1 MPDVSGRHVRE
12 HRSLLAAAEK
22 RTLTWIAVRLPGHIH
37 SDHLS
42 GLGLASMLAAGIC
55 FALFQT
61 TRWAALGVVV
71 SLAANWLG
79 DSLDGTVART
89 RGHER
94 PRYGFYVDH
103 VIDIAGAVFL
113 FGGLAWSGL
122 MSSLLAMVLLAAYLL
137 VCAETF
143 LATHA
148 VGVFRISFWGFGP
161 TELRILLAAGTL
173 KAMGTPQISVAIFGP
188 VRLFDLG
195 GMIATAGLLAV
206 FLVSALANTR
216 ALYAAEPIPSR
227 GNGSR
232 VA

>member
-1 MPDVSGRHVRE
+1 MSYISGRHVRE

-22 RTLTWIAVRLPGHIH
+22 RALTWIAVRLPEHIH

-55 FALFQT
+55 FAVFQT
-61 TRWAALGVVV
+61 TSWAALGVVV

-103 VIDIAGAVFL
+103 VIDVAGAVFL
-113 FGGLAWSGL
+113 LGGLAWSGL
-122 MSSLLAMVLLAAYLL
+122 MSSLLAMALLAAYLL
-137 VCAETF
+137 VCAETY

-148 VGVFRISFWGFGP
+148 TGVFRVSIWGFGP
-161 TELRILLAAGTL
+161 TELRILLAAGAL
-173 KAMGTPQISVAIFGP
+173 KAAHAPQISLATLGP
-188 VRLFDLG
+188 VRLFDVG
-195 GMIATAGLLAV
+195 GTIATVGLLAV
-206 FLVSALANTR
+206 FLVSALSNTR
-216 ALYAAEPIPSR
+216 ALYAAEPVPSR
-227 GNGSR
+227 RSGSK